1 MNFVGYLSSP
11 WVYWTLTST
20 YVLSIITVIGVVI
33 GENRNPLKSLA
44 WVTVLLLLPAV
55 GLVLYLFF
63 GRSIK
68 NRRMIS
74 RRNKRRLRRREQ
86 FNGGARELEKLS
98 DNNRQLARL
107 ARSLGAA
114 YYPGNSLEIYN
125 TGSEKFAA
133 LKRDLLS
140 ARQFIHLQYYI
151 FEDDTI
157 GKEIADILM
166 ERARAGVAVRVI
178 YDHVGSLHVKNRFF
192 KTMRQAGVDIQP
204 FFKVTFPML
213 SSRLNW
219 RNHRKIVVI
228 DGKVGYIG
236 GMNIADR
243 YITGAPKFESW
254 RDVHVRLTG
263 PAVVS
268 LQYSFAVD
276 WNFMGQPLLEEQCD
290 KQYSVSADTA
300 AGIQTLTSGPMDR
313 WHNMALLFHRT
324 ICGARKHV
332 YLQTPYF
339 LPTESLLKALQN
351 AALSGVDVR
360 VMIPHRS
367 DSMMLVYA
375 SRSYITE
382 CLQAGVK
389 FYFYEAG
396 MLHSKVLI
404 IDDNFSTLGSTNFDY
419 RSVEHNF
426 EANMLVYSEDVNA
439 RLQKIFLDDQK
450 NSTRIRP
457 AQWRKRSLA
466 HKAFESILRLLS
478 PIL

>member
-86 FNGGARELEKLS
+86 FNSGARELEKLS

-192 KTMRQAGVDIQP
+192 K
-204 FFKVTFPML
+204 
-213 SSRLNW
+213 
-219 RNHRKIVVI
+219 
-228 DGKVGYIG
+228 
-236 GMNIADR
+236 
-243 YITGAPKFESW
+243 
-254 RDVHVRLTG
+254 
-263 PAVVS
+263 
-268 LQYSFAVD
+268 
-276 WNFMGQPLLEEQCD
+276 QCA
-290 KQYSVSADTA
+290 KPV
-300 AGIQTLTSGPMDR
+300 
-313 WHNMALLFHRT
+313 
-324 ICGARKHV
+324 
-332 YLQTPYF
+332 
-339 LPTESLLKALQN
+339 
-351 AALSGVDVR
+351 
-360 VMIPHRS
+360 
-367 DSMMLVYA
+367 
-375 SRSYITE
+375 
-382 CLQAGVK
+382 
-389 FYFYEAG
+389 
-396 MLHSKVLI
+396 
-404 IDDNFSTLGSTNFDY
+404 
-419 RSVEHNF
+419 
-426 EANMLVYSEDVNA
+426 
-439 RLQKIFLDDQK
+439 
-450 NSTRIRP
+450 
-457 AQWRKRSLA
+457 
-466 HKAFESILRLLS
+466 
-478 PIL
+478 

>member
-1 MNFVGYLSSP
+1 
-11 WVYWTLTST
+11 
-20 YVLSIITVIGVVI
+20 
-33 GENRNPLKSLA
+33 
-44 WVTVLLLLPAV
+44 
-55 GLVLYLFF
+55 
-63 GRSIK
+63 
-68 NRRMIS
+68 MIS
-74 RRNKRRLRRREQ
+74 RRNKRRLRRQ
-86 FNGGARELEKLS
+86 GAVQRRSAELEKLS

-254 RDVHVRLTG
+254 RDVHVS
-263 PAVVS
+263 VS
-268 LQYSFAVD
+268 QVLRWDRLQYSFAVD

-313 WHNMALLFHRT
+313 WHNMALLFHRA
-324 ICGARKHV
+324 ICGARKRV

-351 AALSGVDVR
+351 AALSGGGCQGD
-360 VMIPHRS
+360 
-367 DSMMLVYA
+367 DSAPQRLDD
-375 SRSYITE
+375 
-382 CLQAGVK
+382 AGVCVAQL
-389 FYFYEAG
+389 YHRMPAG
-396 MLHSKVLI
+396 
-404 IDDNFSTLGSTNFDY
+404 
-419 RSVEHNF
+419 RCE
-426 EANMLVYSEDVNA
+426 
-439 RLQKIFLDDQK
+439 
-450 NSTRIRP
+450 
-457 AQWRKRSLA
+457 
-466 HKAFESILRLLS
+466 ILLL
-478 PIL
+478 

>member
-1 MNFVGYLSSP
+1 
-11 WVYWTLTST
+11 
-20 YVLSIITVIGVVI
+20 
-33 GENRNPLKSLA
+33 
-44 WVTVLLLLPAV
+44 
-55 GLVLYLFF
+55 
-63 GRSIK
+63 
-68 NRRMIS
+68 
-74 RRNKRRLRRREQ
+74 
-86 FNGGARELEKLS
+86 
-98 DNNRQLARL
+98 
-107 ARSLGAA
+107 
-114 YYPGNSLEIYN
+114 
-125 TGSEKFAA
+125 
-133 LKRDLLS
+133 
-140 ARQFIHLQYYI
+140 
-151 FEDDTI
+151 
-157 GKEIADILM
+157 
-166 ERARAGVAVRVI
+166 
-178 YDHVGSLHVKNRFF
+178 
-192 KTMRQAGVDIQP
+192 
-204 FFKVTFPML
+204 
-213 SSRLNW
+213 
-219 RNHRKIVVI
+219 
-228 DGKVGYIG
+228 
-236 GMNIADR
+236 
-243 YITGAPKFESW
+243 
-254 RDVHVRLTG
+254 
-263 PAVVS
+263 
-268 LQYSFAVD
+268 
-276 WNFMGQPLLEEQCD
+276 MGQPLLEEQCD

-313 WHNMALLFHRT
+313 WHNMALLFHRA
-324 ICGARKHV
+324 ICGARKRV

>member
-1 MNFVGYLSSP
+1 M
-11 WVYWTLTST
+11 
-20 YVLSIITVIGVVI
+20 
-33 GENRNPLKSLA
+33 
-44 WVTVLLLLPAV
+44 LLLLPAV

-68 NRRMIS
+68 PAYDLSQKQASAPQAGAVQRRSAGI
-74 RRNKRRLRRREQ
+74 
-86 FNGGARELEKLS
+86 GKLS

-263 PAVVS
+263 PAVG
-268 LQYSFAVD
+268 SFAIFVCRR
-276 WNFMGQPLLEEQCD
+276 LEFHG
-290 KQYSVSADTA
+290 ATA
-300 AGIQTLTSGPMDR
+300 A
-313 WHNMALLFHRT
+313 
-324 ICGARKHV
+324 
-332 YLQTPYF
+332 
-339 LPTESLLKALQN
+339 
-351 AALSGVDVR
+351 
-360 VMIPHRS
+360 
-367 DSMMLVYA
+367 
-375 SRSYITE
+375 
-382 CLQAGVK
+382 
-389 FYFYEAG
+389 
-396 MLHSKVLI
+396 
-404 IDDNFSTLGSTNFDY
+404 
-419 RSVEHNF
+419 
-426 EANMLVYSEDVNA
+426 
-439 RLQKIFLDDQK
+439 
-450 NSTRIRP
+450 
-457 AQWRKRSLA
+457 
-466 HKAFESILRLLS
+466 
-478 PIL
+478 